1 MKPSTVSSPKS
12 AESTADMI
20 GGTLCSR
27 WCLAFSKT
35 MVTVIS
41 MVTMP
46 MVDCRSRK
54 VVSCSLC
61 QPCVLPPYDRCSS
74 LGFSASQSDK
84 SRAPPT
90 IVTMRSII
98 PRCRF
103 NARGTPIFGLIFTGC
118 APVLTATFGEP
129 GTVRTGLETSKP
141 LAAFDATATG
151 ESIVAAVLVEGD
163 FARRGGAETPLAMD
177 AVLAG
182 KRFFGPGFRDIQ
194 RVTSLLAFPPLVASF
209 LWCTGGYIHPLH
221 TALKLVHHRARRLT
235 ASPQRNYCRDWPC
248 CARPAPLPCP
258 PCAVRGPLSSPPC
271 GTA

>member
-141 LAAFDATATG
+141 LVAFGPTATG

-163 FARRGGAETPLAMD
+163 FARRGGAETPLAMI
-177 AVLAG
+177 
-182 KRFFGPGFRDIQ
+182 RFGWKTIFWAGFRDIQ
-194 RVTSLLAFPPLVASF
+194 RVTSITS
-209 LWCTGGYIHPLH
+209 
-221 TALKLVHHRARRLT
+221 
-235 ASPQRNYCRDWPC
+235 S
-248 CARPAPLPCP
+248 
-258 PCAVRGPLSSPPC
+258 LSSPRSSGALVDTSTLFTQP
-271 GTA
+271 